1 MKHIYCDESRP
12 EMIGKVCP
20 YDDYS
25 IIGGIWIDEDNVRRF
40 KRNLK
45 KIRVKHNY
53 YAEMKWKNV
62 SPSSLEFY
70 KEIVTLFFDKEY
82 ISFRCIVIDAD
93 KVDLESFHNNDQELG
108 FYKFYYQLIYHWL
121 RGNER
126 YSIFLD
132 YKKNKELDRLHKL
145 KEILNISALA
155 DVDNLQALN
164 SKDSIFIQL
173 ADILIGSV
181 GYKFNQYSTST
192 AKLEIINLIEERLT
206 HEIKETM
213 KGEYKF
219 NVFKIRLQ

>member
-12 EMIGKVCP
+12 EMIGKINP

-25 IIGGIWIDEDNVRRF
+25 IIGGIWIDEKDVRRF
-40 KRNLK
+40 KRHIK
-45 KIRVKHNY
+45 KIRVKYNY
-53 YAEMKWKNV
+53 FAEMKWKNV

-70 KEIVTLFFDKEY
+70 KEIISLFFEQDY
-82 ISFRCIVIDAD
+82 ISFRCIVIDAK

-121 RGNER
+121 RVNGE

-132 YKKNKELDRLHKL
+132 YKKNKELNRLQKL

-155 DVDNLQALN
+155 DVKNLQALN
-164 SKDSIFIQL
+164 SKDSVFIQM

-181 GYKFNQYSTST
+181 GYKFNQYSSSK
-192 AKLEIINLIEERLT
+192 AKLSIVNLIEEYLT
-206 HEIKETM
+206 SEIKETV